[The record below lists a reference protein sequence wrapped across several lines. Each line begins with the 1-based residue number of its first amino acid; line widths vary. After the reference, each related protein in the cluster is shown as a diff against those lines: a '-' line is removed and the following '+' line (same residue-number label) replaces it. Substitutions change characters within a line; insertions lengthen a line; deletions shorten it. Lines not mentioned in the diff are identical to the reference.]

1 MCSATRDVCFGPI
14 ADSCSAVYCLFLW
27 HYAFQAAYNLCG
39 HADFHFGANM
49 HKAIIACFAI
59 AFLTSPLHAESPG
72 SAALKGATKG
82 AAGGAGGQGGG
93 GQGGGGQNDPAQQFQ
108 QIMNQLTQAR
118 KNPQPSTG
126 PKGAG
131 STGGTSQTKGRR

>member
-1 MCSATRDVCFGPI
+1 MRR
-14 ADSCSAVYCLFLW
+14 
-27 HYAFQAAYNLCG
+27 
-39 HADFHFGANM
+39 
-49 HKAIIACFAI
+49 AIIACFAI

-93 GQGGGGQNDPAQQFQ
+93 GQGGGGQNDPQQQFQ
-108 QIMNQLTQAR
+108 QIMNQLTQQAR
-118 KNPQPSTG
+118 PNPQPSTG

-131 STGGTSQTKGRR
+131 STGVTKRAGAVAGTQMKTTSATSGSSQTKGRR